1 MEPTTDKITVYY
13 TVDKTN
19 PNAKPLFRKHDDDAC
34 WDVYAASRRFV
45 EEHRDP
51 KTGKN
56 IPRHYTYGTGLHFAI
71 PKGYCI
77 EGYPRSSVFETGMVL
92 ANAPAIIDCGY
103 TGEVMAHFYEA
114 IPNGTIYDVGDRIMQ
129 IRLSPSRYDEVDF
142 VQVDELPKKD
152 GSRGE
157 NGFGST
163 GR

>member
-1 MEPTTDKITVYY
+1 MSKITVYY

-51 KTGKN
+51 KMGMN

-71 PKGYCI
+71 PKGYHI
-77 EGYPRSSVFETGMVL
+77 ECYPRSSIFETGMML
-92 ANAPAIIDCGY
+92 SNAPGIVDCGY
-103 TGEVMAHFYEA
+103 TGKVMAHFYEVV
-114 IPNGTIYDVGDRIMQ
+114 PNGTIYDVGDRIMQ
-129 IRLSPSRYDEVDF
+129 IRLSPARYDEVDV
-142 VQVDELPKKD
+142 VQVDELPNQA

-163 GR
+163 GRN